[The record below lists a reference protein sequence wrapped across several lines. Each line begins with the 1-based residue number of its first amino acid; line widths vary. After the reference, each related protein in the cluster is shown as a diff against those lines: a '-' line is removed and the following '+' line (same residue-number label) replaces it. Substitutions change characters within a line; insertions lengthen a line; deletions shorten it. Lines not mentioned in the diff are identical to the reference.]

1 MKDIHSHI
9 LPGIDDGARNV
20 EESIK
25 LLEKFYDNGVT
36 DIILTPHY
44 IYNSNYN
51 SNNKEKMLL
60 LNEINK
66 KYKKVNL
73 YLGNEVYISDNI
85 PELIKQNEIS
95 TLNNSKYLLIELPM
109 NSEIKNL
116 DSIIFDIMRNGI
128 IPIIAHPERYVYV
141 QNNINYFDE
150 FLDMGVLLQGNY
162 ESLFN
167 KYGSRVNKTLK
178 KLLKKNAITFLGSD
192 IHRIDHKSNIE
203 QLIKKLLKVIKDKE
217 KIDLLINKNIEK
229 VIKNEDI

>member
-60 LNEINK
+60 LNEVKK
-66 KYKKVNL
+66 KYKKINL

-85 PELIKQNEIS
+85 PELIKQNEIF

-141 QNNINYFDE
+141 QNNINYC
-150 FLDMGVLLQGNY
+150 
-162 ESLFN
+162 S
-167 KYGSRVNKTLK
+167 S
-178 KLLKKNAITFLGSD
+178 
-192 IHRIDHKSNIE
+192 
-203 QLIKKLLKVIKDKE
+203 
-217 KIDLLINKNIEK
+217 
-229 VIKNEDI
+229 

>member
-60 LNEINK
+60 LNEVKK

-85 PELIKQNEIS
+85 PELIKQNEIF

-128 IPIIAHPERYVYV
+128 IPIIAHPERYSFV
-141 QNNINYFDE
+141 QKEPELINDLIDKAENPEGTAKDMKINGITIAGKTGTAELKSSKDEKADTIGWFDCFTVNTTNPYLFVGMVEKANNN
-150 FLDMGVLLQGNY
+150 G
-162 ESLFN
+162 
-167 KYGSRVNKTLK
+167 GSHYLIPMI
-178 KLLKKNAITFLGSD
+178 KNAIS
-192 IHRIDHKSNIE
+192 K
-203 QLIKKLLKVIKDKE
+203 
-217 KIDLLINKNIEK
+217 
-229 VIKNEDI
+229 